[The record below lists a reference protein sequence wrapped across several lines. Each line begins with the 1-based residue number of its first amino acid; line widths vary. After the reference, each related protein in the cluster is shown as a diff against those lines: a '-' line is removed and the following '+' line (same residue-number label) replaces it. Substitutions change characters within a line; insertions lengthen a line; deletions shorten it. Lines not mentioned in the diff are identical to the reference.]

1 MTEQSSAA
9 NTPQE
14 QLDRLRESLL
24 RLHKALIDS
33 ERVGYESAFGTINS
47 PNHFLQLLLQDPW
60 FAWLK
65 PLSELMVKIDETMDG
80 KEPLTP
86 AMAANLL
93 NSTHLLLKPSESEP
107 GFGQHY
113 FAALQ
118 SEPDVVLA
126 HADVLKALKK
136 GRTPSSKRKD

>member
-9 NTPQE
+9 NAPKQ
-14 QLDRLRESLL
+14 QLNQLRESLL

-33 ERVGYESAFGTINS
+33 ERVGYESAFGTINT

-65 PLSELMVKIDETMDG
+65 PLSELMVRIDETMDG
-80 KEPLTP
+80 KVPLTN
-86 AMAANLL
+86 AMAIDLL
-93 NSTHLLLKPSESEP
+93 NSTHRLLKPSESEP

-118 SEPDVVLA
+118 REPGVVMA
-126 HADVLKALKK
+126 HADVLKALKQHQAP
-136 GRTPSSKRKD
+136 PSKSKD

>member
-1 MTEQSSAA
+1 MTESTSAS
-9 NTPQE
+9 NDPKQR
-14 QLDRLRESLL
+14 LDRLRESLL

-33 ERVGYESAFGTINS
+33 ERVGYESAFGTIHS
-47 PNHFLQLLLQDPW
+47 PNQFLQLLLQDPW

-65 PLSELMVKIDETMDG
+65 PLSELMVKIDETLDAD
-80 KEPLTP
+80 EPLT
-86 AMAANLL
+86 AATSTNLL
-93 NSTHLLLKPSESEP
+93 AAAHQLLKPSESEP

-118 SEPDVVLA
+118 REPDVVLA

-136 GRTPSSKRKD
+136 P